1 MATVKVKFR
10 ASSVEMKEGS
20 LYYQVIHN
28 RLVRQLHTGYR
39 LFPSEWD
46 AGISEVVVAS
56 GTEEGRR
63 NYLLSMKTAIADDLS
78 RLRSVIARL
87 ERSDT
92 GYTADKVVEV
102 FSSPADCGGF
112 LSFARQLIQELKK
125 IGKRR
130 TAETYTTALNS
141 FLRFRGERDLLFE
154 EVDSN
159 LMVEYE
165 TFLKGINVCP
175 NSSSFYMRNLR
186 AIYNRAVERELTVQR
201 YPFKHVYTG
210 VDKTVKRAVPLKVI
224 RRIRDLDLTLSP
236 VLDYA
241 RDLFMFSFYTRG
253 MAFVDMAYLKKKDLQ
268 NGVLVYRRQK
278 TGQQL
283 FIKWEK
289 PMQEIVGKYDT
300 SATPYLLPIIRDMD
314 TDARKQY
321 KNAAHLVNDK
331 LKKIGRQLGLAIPLT
346 SYVARHAWASIA
358 KSKNIPISTISE
370 AMGHDSENT
379 TRIYLASLDT
389 SVVDKANSLILNS
402 KITVIGRKICI
413 IPAHRTDSKKAIRKM
428 AIETEK
434 LCNLKHLFLREVFC
448 KCKDTQK
455 SNKRFTINEIYC
467 PSE

>member
-20 LYYQVIHN
+20 LYYQVIHKPSGKTIA
-28 RLVRQLHTGYR
+28 TGYR

-210 VDKTVKRAVPLKVI
+210 VDKTVKRAV
-224 RRIRDLDLTLSP
+224 R
-236 VLDYA
+236 
-241 RDLFMFSFYTRG
+241 
-253 MAFVDMAYLKKKDLQ
+253 
-268 NGVLVYRRQK
+268 
-278 TGQQL
+278 
-283 FIKWEK
+283 
-289 PMQEIVGKYDT
+289 
-300 SATPYLLPIIRDMD
+300 
-314 TDARKQY
+314 
-321 KNAAHLVNDK
+321 
-331 LKKIGRQLGLAIPLT
+331 
-346 SYVARHAWASIA
+346 
-358 KSKNIPISTISE
+358 
-370 AMGHDSENT
+370 
-379 TRIYLASLDT
+379 
-389 SVVDKANSLILNS
+389 
-402 KITVIGRKICI
+402 
-413 IPAHRTDSKKAIRKM
+413 
-428 AIETEK
+428 
-434 LCNLKHLFLREVFC
+434 
-448 KCKDTQK
+448 
-455 SNKRFTINEIYC
+455 
-467 PSE
+467 

>member
-28 RLVRQLHTGYR
+28 RLVRQVHTGYR

-253 MAFVDMAYLKKKDLQ
+253 MAFVDMAYLK
-268 NGVLVYRRQK
+268 RICR
-278 TGQQL
+278 TE
-283 FIKWEK
+283 FW
-289 PMQEIVGKYDT
+289 
-300 SATPYLLPIIRDMD
+300 
-314 TDARKQY
+314 
-321 KNAAHLVNDK
+321 
-331 LKKIGRQLGLAIPLT
+331 
-346 SYVARHAWASIA
+346 SIA
-358 KSKNIPISTISE
+358 ARRRDSSFLSSGRNPCRRLSASTIRPRLLICCRSSGIWIRMPE
-370 AMGHDSENT
+370 SNT
-379 TRIYLASLDT
+379 RTPP
-389 SVVDKANSLILNS
+389 ILSMTN
-402 KITVIGRKICI
+402 
-413 IPAHRTDSKKAIRKM
+413 
-428 AIETEK
+428 
-434 LCNLKHLFLREVFC
+434 
-448 KCKDTQK
+448 
-455 SNKRFTINEIYC
+455 
-467 PSE
+467 

>member
-1 MATVKVKFR
+1 MPAFR
-10 ASSVEMKEGS
+10 GRGGFRHRRGTQELPALHEDRHSRRPVPAPERHRTARTFRHGIYRRQGGGSVLLSG
-20 LYYQVIHN
+20 
-28 RLVRQLHTGYR
+28 RLWRFPFLCTTTHTG
-39 LFPSEWD
+39 
-46 AGISEVVVAS
+46 
-56 GTEEGRR
+56 TEKDRQKAHGR
-63 NYLLSMKTAIADDLS
+63 NIYD
-78 RLRSVIARL
+78 RL
-87 ERSDT
+87 E
-92 GYTADKVVEV
+92 
-102 FSSPADCGGF
+102 
-112 LSFARQLIQELKK
+112 Q
-125 IGKRR
+125 
-130 TAETYTTALNS
+130 

-331 LKKIGRQLGLAIPLT
+331 LKK
-346 SYVARHAWASIA
+346 
-358 KSKNIPISTISE
+358 
-370 AMGHDSENT
+370 
-379 TRIYLASLDT
+379 
-389 SVVDKANSLILNS
+389 
-402 KITVIGRKICI
+402 
-413 IPAHRTDSKKAIRKM
+413 
-428 AIETEK
+428 
-434 LCNLKHLFLREVFC
+434 
-448 KCKDTQK
+448 
-455 SNKRFTINEIYC
+455 
-467 PSE
+467 

>member
-289 PMQEIVGKYDT
+289 PMQEIVGKYPEN
-300 SATPYLLPIIRDMD
+300 SLSPYLLPILKYPFED
-314 TDARKQY
+314 TNKQY
-321 KNAAHLVNDK
+321 RNVMSVINRK
-331 LKKIGRQLGLAIPLT
+331 LKEIAGLADISVAL
-346 SYVARHAWASIA
+346 SMYCARHSWASAA
-358 KSKNIPISTISE
+358 KSKNVPISVISE
-370 AMGHDSENT
+370 GMGHDSEMT
-379 TRIYLASLDT
+379 TQIYLASLDN
-389 SVVDKANSLILNS
+389 SVVDKANFSI
-402 KITVIGRKICI
+402 
-413 IPAHRTDSKKAIRKM
+413 
-428 AIETEK
+428 
-434 LCNLKHLFLREVFC
+434 LREL
-448 KCKDTQK
+448 
-455 SNKRFTINEIYC
+455 
-467 PSE
+467 